1 MRKYQRSQTMQQRA
15 VPLSQMWSVLLNWML
30 PCVTLVTGQWAVWVQ
45 LGCYPGTDGSRFC
58 KLPVRSTAWITTVKV
73 FPVSLVTWTLQGGQ
87 LTSFLGSTLWLR
99 RPFFALGS
107 WVTFSCG
114 HYKSN
119 SMLFLT
125 PQNTSLLRRL
135 AMDPRGR
142 GGHLLCPSD
151 ISSFKTMWVA
161 LTEWFLWAE
170 RLKELMCWPSL
181 DQGDGG
187 FCELGLVLVC
197 FSEHLTNVSSHNL
210 LIPCQCVLTPA
221 PLEHNWQVLTGALT
235 CSLLVEEMLDSASS
249 SPRSSFLDFQNLPS
263 RRKRWCSSSSSQA
276 FFQPIL
282 RLTCSRWTLTVMS
295 CMFSEGIQALWT
307 TLKRDS

>member
-30 PCVTLVTGQWAVWVQ
+30 PCVTLVTGQWAAWVQ
-45 LGCYPGTDGSRFC
+45 LGCYPGTDGSPFC
-58 KLPVRSTAWITTVKV
+58 KSPVRSTAWITTVEV
-73 FPVSLVTWTLQGGQ
+73 FPVSLITWTLQGGQ

-119 SMLFLT
+119 STLFPT

-135 AMDPRGR
+135 AMDPWGR
-142 GGHLLCPSD
+142 GGHLLCPCD
-151 ISSFKTMWVA
+151 ISSFKTMWLA

-170 RLKELMCWPSL
+170 GLKELMCWSCL

-197 FSEHLTNVSSHNL
+197 FSEHLTNVWKEE
-210 LIPCQCVLTPA
+210 VT
-221 PLEHNWQVLTGALT
+221 T
-235 CSLLVEEMLDSASS
+235 CSFHASASWHLHLWNTTDRFLLVPLPAHCWWRRCWTLPPPPLGPHSWTSKTSLHGGSAGAAPVRHRPSS
-249 SPRSSFLDFQNLPS
+249 SPY
-263 RRKRWCSSSSSQA
+263 CA
-276 FFQPIL
+276 
-282 RLTCSRWTLTVMS
+282 
-295 CMFSEGIQALWT
+295 
-307 TLKRDS
+307 